1 MSIRTL
7 LRSKKVPQAAK
18 DAFKL
23 AIVSE
28 SAEQA
33 LWREAAIR
41 HTLDAFGVVGIEK
54 GERTAIEDARRWFR
68 DCYDDVQL
76 LFEFAGV
83 DPAPVLR
90 SLEDVLCQKA
100 S

>member
-7 LRSKKVPQAAK
+7 LRSKKIPQPVK

-28 SAEQA
+28 CGEQK

-41 HTLDAFGVVGIEK
+41 HTLDAFGEVGIEPS
-54 GERTAIEDARRWFR
+54 EQSAVADARKWFLG
-68 DCYDDVQL
+68 CYDDVQL

-83 DPAPVLR
+83 NPDPVM
-90 SLEDVLCQKA
+90 KA
-100 S
+100 VEAIQ

>member
-7 LRSKKVPQAAK
+7 LRSKNVPQAAK

-23 AIVSE
+23 AIISD
-28 SAEQA
+28 SPEQA

-41 HTLDAFGVVGIEK
+41 HTLDAFGEIGGDETGAV
-54 GERTAIEDARRWFR
+54 DAARKWFR

-83 DPAPVLR
+83 DPGPVLK
-90 SLEDVLCQKA
+90 SLEENP
-100 S
+100 

>member
-7 LRSKKVPQAAK
+7 LRSKKVPQAVK

-28 SAEQA
+28 CPEQA

-54 GERTAIEDARRWFR
+54 GEQSAVEDARKWFR
-68 DCYDDVQL
+68 ECYDDVHL

-83 DPAPVLR
+83 NPDPVMKA
-90 SLEDVLCQKA
+90 LEAATNDA
-100 S
+100 G